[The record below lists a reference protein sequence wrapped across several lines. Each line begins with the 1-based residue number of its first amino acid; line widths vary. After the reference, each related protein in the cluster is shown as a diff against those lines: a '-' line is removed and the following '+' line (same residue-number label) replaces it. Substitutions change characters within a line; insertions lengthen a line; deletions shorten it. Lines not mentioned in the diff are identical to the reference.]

1 MAADFVKTV
10 AVVVDDSEW
19 GDVRRAMD
27 ELSRQGDQWLAQ
39 EGVEAKKRIVELVI
53 EARYDGQSFEV
64 PVDVDASDLTA
75 DDFISRFHA
84 AYKDVF
90 GYALD
95 SRAVMAINV
104 RARAIGMTSK
114 PQMLVS
120 ASNGQTRE
128 SYRPVFISQ
137 DKGWIDTPVIQRD
150 SLKCGD
156 TVSGPAVIEELTSTV
171 YLGLDDKLIVDDA
184 ENLIIEVGG
193 GVNRYAK

>member
-1 MAADFVKTV
+1 MGQCQT
-10 AVVVDDSEW
+10 
-19 GDVRRAMD
+19 AMD
-27 ELSRQGDQWLAQ
+27 DLSRQGDQWLAQ

-53 EARYDGQSFEV
+53 EARYDGQSFEI
-64 PVDVDASDLTA
+64 PVEVDASDLTA
-75 DDFISRFHA
+75 DAFMGAFHA

-120 ASNGQTRE
+120 APNGQTRE
-128 SYRPVFISQ
+128 SHRPVFISQ

-150 SLKCGD
+150 SLNCGD
-156 TVSGPAVIEELTSTV
+156 RVSGPAVIEELTSTV
-171 YLGLDDKLIVDDA
+171 YLGLEDKLIVDDA
-184 ENLIIEVGG
+184 GNLIIEVGEG
-193 GVNRYAK
+193 